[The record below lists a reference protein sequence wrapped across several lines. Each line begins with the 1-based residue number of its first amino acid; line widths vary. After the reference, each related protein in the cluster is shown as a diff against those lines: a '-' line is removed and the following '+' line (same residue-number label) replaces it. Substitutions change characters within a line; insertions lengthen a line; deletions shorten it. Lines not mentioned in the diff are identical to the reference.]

1 MPRRVV
7 VAGASGLIGAALV
20 DSLRADGAAVTRL
33 VRRPAQ
39 APDEVEW
46 LTGDAPL
53 DPAVLEGADAVVG
66 FNGASIGRFPWTAAY
81 KHTLVWSRIAPTQ
94 ALARAVRELGADAPA
109 FVASSAVGFY
119 GSAPR
124 GVITEESP
132 KGDSFLADLCGEW
145 ESAARGA
152 GPHARVSLLRT
163 APVVHADGVLKPLLL
178 LTKLGVSGPIGRGTQ
193 IWPWISLDDEVA
205 GIRHVIAHDI
215 DGPVNLTGPTPA
227 HANDLGFALAVRL
240 NRPYLVRAPE
250 WALRLALGSD
260 ATEALLTTDADVRP
274 DVLESTGFTFAHRTV
289 EDAVAAAVPAAEPAT
304 VVIGGRLSELSRRRP
319 AQLSSR

>member
-7 VAGASGLIGAALV
+7 VAGASGLIGSALV
-20 DSLRADGAAVTRL
+20 ESLRADGVTVTRL

-46 LTGDAPL
+46 LTDGAAL

-66 FNGASIGRFPWTAAY
+66 LNGASIGRFPWTASY

-94 ALARAVRELGADAPA
+94 ALARAVRALGTDAPA
-109 FVASSAVGFY
+109 FVSSSAVGFY
-119 GSAPR
+119 GSAPP
-124 GVITEESP
+124 GVITEQSRRGE
-132 KGDSFLADLCGEW
+132 SFLADLCGEW
-145 ESAARGA
+145 ESAAQAA

-163 APVVHADGVLKPLLL
+163 APVVHAAGVLKPLLL
-178 LTKLGVSGPIGRGTQ
+178 LTRLGMSGPIGRGTQ
-193 IWPWISLDDEVA
+193 IWPWISLEDEIA
-205 GIRHVIAHDI
+205 GIRHVIDRDI
-215 DGPVNLTGPTPA
+215 EGPVNLTGPTPA

-250 WALRLALGSD
+250 WGLRLALGSD

-274 DVLESTGFTFAHRTV
+274 TVLDSTGFAFAHRTV
-289 EDAVAAAVPAAEPAT
+289 EDAVAAAVPAHQPTTLIIGDRSSEDSNAGPAEVRA
-304 VVIGGRLSELSRRRP
+304 G
-319 AQLSSR
+319 